1 MKVFWGFLLGTI
13 TCTLMLLGGITALQ
27 TASIIVGLSMAI
39 LALLALLSAAKMIH
53 QYK

>member
-1 MKVFWGFLLGTI
+1 
-13 TCTLMLLGGITALQ
+13 MLLGGITALQ

-39 LALLALLSAAKMIH
+39 LVLLALLSAAKMIH